1 MFKSKRK
8 PTFAISIAQGVL
20 DSIYDECDRFDR
32 DETGG
37 RLIGSYKAN
46 GDHRDIQVWGVL
58 GAGPKA
64 KRTPTSFFQDGEYQE
79 KAFRAIERDHPDV
92 EHLGS
97 WHTHHVN
104 GLTSLSSGD
113 LKTYHATVNHE
124 QQNTDFFYALLV
136 VQKTPHRAKRYE
148 IKHFLFRREDDSVY
162 EIPDTEVTVV
172 EGSRAKANSE
182 AVRATDVRST
192 LVIPERAKDQEFF
205 AEFYPHFKPT
215 VAKQILCWKGR
226 LSLVDDS
233 NVEVLAMETVDDAH
247 SSYSIGVIGESADR
261 WKTLKRYEDRSFRS
275 ARHAVLSLEG
285 DLNREAFRQGIGK

>member
-64 KRTPTSFFQDGEYQE
+64 KRTPTSFFQDGE
-79 KAFRAIERDHPDV
+79 
-92 EHLGS
+92 HLGS

-136 VQKTPHRAKRYE
+136 VQKTHHRAKRYE
-148 IKHFLFRREDDSVY
+148 IKHFLFRRHDDAVY
-162 EIPDTEVTVV
+162 EIPDAEVAIID
-172 EGSRAKANSE
+172 GPHAKAGSE
-182 AVRATDVRST
+182 S
-192 LVIPERAKDQEFF
+192 
-205 AEFYPHFKPT
+205 
-215 VAKQILCWKGR
+215 
-226 LSLVDDS
+226 
-233 NVEVLAMETVDDAH
+233 
-247 SSYSIGVIGESADR
+247 
-261 WKTLKRYEDRSFRS
+261 
-275 ARHAVLSLEG
+275 
-285 DLNREAFRQGIGK
+285 